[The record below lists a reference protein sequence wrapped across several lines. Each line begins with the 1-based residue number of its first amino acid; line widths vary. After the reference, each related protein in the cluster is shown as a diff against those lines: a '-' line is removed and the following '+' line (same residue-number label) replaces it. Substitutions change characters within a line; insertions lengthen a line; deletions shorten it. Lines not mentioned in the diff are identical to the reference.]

1 MTFSLP
7 AGVYATSVLEAILHT
22 TEPDRHTG
30 IEAGAVD

>member
-7 AGVYATSVLEAILHT
+7 AGVYATSFLKEILHT

-30 IEAGAVD
+30 SEAGAVD